1 MASTVNTNT
10 PSLQANLYANIK
22 SKNAEK
28 LLAMLSSG
36 SKLEDAANDAAGL
49 SIADK
54 MSAQV
59 RGLGQAV
66 QNSNE
71 SIGLIQTADGAM
83 SGIND
88 NLERIRTLTL
98 QASNDT
104 LSSSD
109 RDIIQK
115 EIDALMESTNDI
127 ATTTKYNGINL
138 LDGSGGSGGDG
149 TFVTQSGADAGDNQS
164 VQIADARTSS
174 LVGTIDVTTASGRS
188 SALDA
193 LDNALN
199 SVNGI
204 RADLGAAQNALV
216 SNVNNISITQ
226 NNTAAAESQIRDV
239 DFAEVSKNFSQ
250 ANIMS
255 QIGSFA
261 QAQSNN
267 LSSSR
272 VAGLLG

>member
-1 MASTVNTNT
+1 MAATVNTNT
-10 PSLQANLYANIK
+10 TSMQANLYANIK

-36 SKLEDAANDAAGL
+36 SKLEQAANDAAGL
-49 SIADK
+49 SIADR

-59 RGLGQAV
+59 RGFGQAI

-71 SIGLIQTADGAM
+71 SIGLIQTADGALG
-83 SGIND
+83 GIND

-104 LSSSD
+104 LSDSD
-109 RDIIQK
+109 RAIIQK
-115 EIDALMESTNDI
+115 EIDGLMESTDDI
-127 ATTTKYNGINL
+127 ATSTKYNGINL

-149 TFVTQSGADAGDNQS
+149 TFVTQSGADAGDVQS

-188 SALDA
+188 DALDA
-193 LDNALN
+193 LDNALS

-216 SNVNNISITQ
+216 SNVNNISVTR

-239 DFAEVSKNFSQ
+239 DFAEVSRNFSQ
-250 ANIMS
+250 ANMMA
-255 QIGSFA
+255 QIGSFT

-267 LSSSR
+267 LVASR
-272 VAGLLG
+272 VAGLIG